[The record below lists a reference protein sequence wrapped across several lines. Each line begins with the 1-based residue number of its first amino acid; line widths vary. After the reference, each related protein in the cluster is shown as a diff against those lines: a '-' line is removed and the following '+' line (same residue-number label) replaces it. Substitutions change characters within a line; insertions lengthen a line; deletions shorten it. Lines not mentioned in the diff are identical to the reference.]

1 MGHNTVM
8 IAAAAGLLAL
18 SLAGTA
24 AHACSCQKEYMIKKH
39 GTLNVLDLDPGP
51 EPSPAAA
58 AATQTPPVSGPA
70 APPPPPAPAGAQGGG

>member
-24 AHACSCQKEYMIKKH
+24 AHACSCQKEYLIKKH
-39 GTLNVLDLDPGP
+39 GTLNVLDLPPGP
-51 EPSPAAA
+51 ESSPASA
-58 AATQTPPVSGPA
+58 AATQAPPASDPA
-70 APPPPPAPAGAQGGG
+70 APPPATPAGAQSGG